1 MKNINATISTKVIT
15 YIILFW
21 DVDFNSHVQ
30 FKNFNEES
38 LGATTAHLMLRK
50 TVILTKKS
58 NILKF
63 CL

>member
-1 MKNINATISTKVIT
+1 MNATISTKVIT

-30 FKNFNEES
+30 FKNFDEES
-38 LGATTAHLMLRK
+38 LGAATAHLMLRK
-50 TVILTKKS
+50 RVRLTKKS

-63 CL
+63 RL